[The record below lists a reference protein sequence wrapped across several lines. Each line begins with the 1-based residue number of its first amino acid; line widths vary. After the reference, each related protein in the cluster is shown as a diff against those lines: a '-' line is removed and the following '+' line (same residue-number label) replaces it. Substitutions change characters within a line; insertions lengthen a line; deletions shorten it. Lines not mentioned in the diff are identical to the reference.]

1 MRDKSCE
8 CFKWLKVSMLQCI
21 VRDCYSGFNILLW
34 YFSDYKELF
43 FMIIFVSLQAY
54 SVLLFGKLF
63 RIKKQK
69 SFPKRKT

>member
-1 MRDKSCE
+1 
-8 CFKWLKVSMLQCI
+8 MLQYR
-21 VRDCYSGFNILLW
+21 VRGCYSGFNILLW